1 MSRYRRQSPRET
13 YEAGMI
19 HTEDELR
26 YVVDSCRLSAKNS
39 RTAAF
44 WLAYLPG
51 LFMAYTWAEAANA
64 GATGWAPFVGILI
77 APVPSNLWAQ
87 RQESR
92 ADELLLYHQLAL
104 ERRRK
109 QTEIDKTEDES

>member
-1 MSRYRRQSPRET
+1 MSRYGPRSPRET

-19 HTEDELR
+19 YTEWDLR
-26 YVVDSCRLSAKNS
+26 VLVDSCRESAKNS

-44 WLAYLPG
+44 WLAYVLG
-51 LFMAYTWAEAANA
+51 LIMAFAWAEAANA
-64 GATGWAPFVGILI
+64 GATGWAPFFGILI

-92 ADELLLYHQLAL
+92 ADDLLLYHQLAL
-104 ERRRK
+104 ERKRK
-109 QTEIDKTEDES
+109 QTETDKPEDES